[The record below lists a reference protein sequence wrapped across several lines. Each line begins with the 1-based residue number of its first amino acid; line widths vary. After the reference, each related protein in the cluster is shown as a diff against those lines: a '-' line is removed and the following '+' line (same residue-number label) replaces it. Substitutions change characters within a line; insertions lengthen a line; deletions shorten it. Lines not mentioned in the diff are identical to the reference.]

1 MCARQALSTTPSPS
15 LLYLKT
21 IMKTIFLSSSPVV
34 DMGLHTQ
41 EAEALRCRLYK
52 GVLEGAVRCL
62 RWPPDLETRSSDT
75 MHSAGR
81 TENGTEE
88 KDQARPHSSK
98 TALSYVTSFTT
109 VLISDLTLRTTG
121 LCREEQQR
129 PQERGWAALGKA
141 WNFLSC
147 RLSGW
152 SLETPYLETLA
163 LLSGLPCSPVW
174 TLSKSLLLSPSLTLS
189 CQAPHEP
196 SRLDHSQRSDYGW

>member
-88 KDQARPHSSK
+88 KDQARLLQDSLVVRDVVHNRPRFRSH
-98 TALSYVTSFTT
+98 TPNNWA
-109 VLISDLTLRTTG
+109 
-121 LCREEQQR
+121 CREKQQR
-129 PQERGWAALGKA
+129 PQERGWAALRKA
-141 WNFLSC
+141 WNFFSC

-163 LLSGLPCSPVW
+163 LLSGLPCSPV
-174 TLSKSLLLSPSLTLS
+174 
-189 CQAPHEP
+189 
-196 SRLDHSQRSDYGW
+196 